1 MAIQRTRL
9 CIVSRDPLRSGEFIA
24 ALQESL
30 ASEDALEII
39 VDRRRDES
47 PPKPG
52 LKEDR
57 RSQRQVTLSLKVH
70 GFAIV
75 PESANPPIERFLPA
89 EDDEAQLESIRSF
102 QRRHPGALIPRL
114 IGVVTGVVVVV
125 GALLLVGQLRETRHS
140 PRPVAGSPSGR
151 PDQPPGQSS
160 ETPAPPQ
167 IPAFTEVPKL
177 PELPPAPQ
185 PKIASPSVGA
195 VESTRPGSP
204 RDADRLTPRP
214 RETSG
219 PSEVTGTASQELI
232 VARGATS
239 LPPRE
244 TSASPKE
251 SSAPPNETS
260 APPNETSAAPKE
272 TSAPPKE
279 SSTST
284 PTGNA
289 PADEAAATPQ
299 PGNGA
304 AARDARPEPS
314 APARPN
320 RNTAQQSNQVARV
333 PSPEAETPKA
343 TPSQSVGSPRVEL
356 VGGPVP
362 RGWGDS
368 YAVRVSDPEGKPV
381 VDATVLLVARM
392 KDGTVENVAMGAL
405 AEPGMYRGT
414 VPTTRSTPVDLGVRV
429 TTGGRSIDV
438 PLNR

>member
-1 MAIQRTRL
+1 MAVQRARL
-9 CIVSRDPLRSGEFIA
+9 CIVSRDPLRGGEFIA

-30 ASEDALEII
+30 DSEDTLEII

-47 PPKPG
+47 PAKPG

-57 RSQRQVTLSLKVH
+57 RSQRQVALSLRVH

-75 PESANPPIERFLPA
+75 PASVNPPIERFLPA
-89 EDDEAQLESIRSF
+89 EDDEARLESIRSF
-102 QRRHPGALIPRL
+102 QSRHPGGLIPRV

-140 PRPVAGSPSGR
+140 SRPVTGSPSGR

-160 ETPAPPQ
+160 ETPAQPQ

-185 PKIASPSVGA
+185 PKTASPSVGA
-195 VESTRPGSP
+195 VETTRPGSP

-232 VARGATS
+232 VARGETS

-251 SSAPPNETS
+251 TS
-260 APPNETSAAPKE
+260 APPNETSSAPKE

-284 PTGNA
+284 PTENA
-289 PADEAAATPQ
+289 SADEAAATPQ
-299 PGNGA
+299 PGNGT
-304 AARDARPEPS
+304 AARDARPETS
-314 APARPN
+314 APARPS
-320 RNTAQQSNQVARV
+320 RNTAPQSNQVARV
-333 PSPEAETPKA
+333 PSQAETPKA
-343 TPSQSVGSPRVEL
+343 TPPQSVGSPRVEL

-368 YAVRVSDPEGKPV
+368 YAVRVSDPEGKPI

-392 KDGTVENVAMGAL
+392 RDGTVENVAMGAL

-414 VPTTRSTPVDLGVRV
+414 VPTTRSTPVDLEVRV
-429 TTGGRSIDV
+429 TTGGKSMDV